1 LANLDKPICS
11 GFLTAVLRA
20 TPNLESFHIENAQLR
35 GSHDVELDGM
45 TQQLL
50 ESLSK
55 CRKLSSL
62 RINDCPDAI
71 LQKSLSRKQSFEKLA
86 HLEFWEVE
94 LSSTALESIVDL
106 CPVITSF
113 EAYEVTGLEHAKI
126 RSYILQSLMLT
137 ATTTVIV
144 DICAPQILKVRLESC
159 ADLCIDAPK
168 LLSLATEACTLKRLQ
183 AWKIEEFIVDDSCL
197 SRNDAPNIRGVR
209 NMLQLCESVKTL
221 VFNPCLKVTAN
232 PPGNN
237 VGFVEAIQNLKHL
250 EDFTISREMAKLL
263 KWPVGSGLLRLQN
276 LMMHLP
282 DLPTDVEA
290 GMESCVHLVEGS
302 PRLKVL
308 HVGLRGAISRNVA
321 VAING
326 FFLLQKRLPNLDLK
340 VSSQ

>member
-1 LANLDKPICS
+1 M
-11 GFLTAVLRA
+11 
-20 TPNLESFHIENAQLR
+20 ENAQLR

-45 TQQLL
+45 THQSL

-94 LSSTALESIVDL
+94 LSSTALESIMDL

-126 RSYILQSLMLT
+126 RSDSLQSLVLT
-137 ATTTVIV
+137 ATTSTVVV
-144 DICAPQILKVRLESC
+144 DICAPQILKVRLENC
-159 ADLCIDAPK
+159 ANLCIDAPK

-183 AWKIEEFIVDDSCL
+183 AWEIEELIVDDSRL
-197 SRNDAPNIRGVR
+197 SRDDAPNIREVI

-237 VGFVEAIQNLKHL
+237 VGLVEAIQNLKHL

-276 LMMHLP
+276 LTMHLP

-326 FFLLQKRLPNLDLK
+326 FILLQKRLPNLDLK